1 MALSINTNI
10 SALNALA
17 AKQGVASNNIANSN
31 SKEFKKSTAILEEGV
46 NGTVSATVQQV
57 NTPGV
62 MINQPDG
69 TMMELSNVD
78 LGQELASMIP
88 TQKGYEANLK
98 ALQTNG
104 EMEDDVLD
112 LIG

>member
-1 MALSINTNI
+1 MPLSISNNI

-17 AKQGVASNNIANSN
+17 TKQAVSSNNVANTE
-31 SKEFKKSTAILEEGV
+31 SKQFKKSTAVLEEGQ
-46 NGTVSATVQQV
+46 NGAVSAKLQTI

-69 TMMELSNVD
+69 SLKELSNVD
-78 LGQELASMIP
+78 LGQEMAGMLP
-88 TQKGYEANLK
+88 TQRGYEANLK
-98 ALQTNG
+98 ALQAQG
-104 EMEDDVLD
+104 EMEDTTLD

>member
-1 MALSINTNI
+1 MPLSINNNI

-17 AKQGVASNNIANSN
+17 TKQAVNSNNIANAGSA
-31 SKEFKKSTAILEEGV
+31 KFKKSTTVLEEGQT
-46 NGTVSATVQQV
+46 GSVSTKIQPI

-69 TMMELSNVD
+69 SVEELSNVD
-78 LGQELASMIP
+78 LGQELADMIP
-88 TQKGYEANLK
+88 TQHGYEANLK
-98 ALQTNG
+98 ALQANS
-104 EMEDDVLD
+104 EMEDTVLD

>member
-1 MALSINTNI
+1 MPLSVNNNI

-17 AKQGVASNNIANSN
+17 TKQAVASNNVANLASV
-31 SKEFKKSTAILEEGV
+31 EFKKSTALVEAGR
-46 NGTVSATVQQV
+46 NGAVSTRIQSV

-69 TMMELSNVD
+69 SLTELSNVD
-78 LGQELASMIP
+78 LGQELTGMIP
-88 TQKGYEANLK
+88 TQHSYGANLK
-98 ALQTNG
+98 ALQVNG
-104 EMEDDVLD
+104 EMEDTVLD

>member
-1 MALSINTNI
+1 MPLSINTNI

-17 AKQGVASNNIANSN
+17 TRQDVTANNIANCE
-31 SKEFKKSTAILEEGV
+31 SKQFKKSTTVLEEGAT
-46 NGTVSATVQQV
+46 GTVSTRTQRV

-69 TMMELSNVD
+69 SLEELSNVD
-78 LGQELASMIP
+78 LGQELVGMIP
-88 TQKGYEANLK
+88 TQHSYLANLK
-98 ALQTNG
+98 ALQANQ
-104 EMEDDVLD
+104 EMEDKVLD

>member
-1 MALSINTNI
+1 MPLSVNNNI

-17 AKQGVASNNIANSN
+17 TKQAVSSNNIANVES
-31 SKEFKKSTAILEEGV
+31 SEFKKSTTVLEEGQ
-46 NGTVSATVQQV
+46 NGTVSAKVQAV

-69 TMMELSNVD
+69 SMEELSNVD
-78 LGQELASMIP
+78 LGQELTGMIP
-88 TQKGYEANLK
+88 TQRNYQANLK
-98 ALQTNG
+98 ALQTQG
-104 EMEDDVLD
+104 EMEDNVLN

>member
-1 MALSINTNI
+1 MPLSVNNNI

-17 AKQGVASNNIANSN
+17 TKQGVTSNNIANLDSV
-31 SKEFKKSTAILEEGV
+31 EFKKSTAVLEEGQ
-46 NGTVSATVQQV
+46 NGAVSTKIQAV

-69 TMMELSNVD
+69 GVTELSNVD
-78 LGQELASMIP
+78 LGQELTGMIP
-88 TQKGYEANLK
+88 TQHGYEANLK
-98 ALQTNG
+98 ALQVNG
-104 EMEDDVLD
+104 EMEDTVLD

>member
-1 MALSINTNI
+1 MPLSVNNNI

-17 AKQGVASNNIANSN
+17 TKQAVSSNNVANVES
-31 SKEFKKSTAILEEGV
+31 SKFKKSQAVLEEGQTGAV
-46 NGTVSATVQQV
+46 TAKVQPV

-69 TMMELSNVD
+69 SVEELSNVD
-78 LGQELASMIP
+78 LGQELVGMIP
-88 TQKGYEANLK
+88 TQRGYEANLK

-104 EMEDDVLD
+104 EMEDTVLD

>member
-1 MALSINTNI
+1 MPLSVNNNI

-17 AKQGVASNNIANSN
+17 TKQAVSSNNIANVES
-31 SKEFKKSTAILEEGV
+31 SKFKKSTTVLAEGQ
-46 NGTVSATVQQV
+46 NGAVSAKVQAV

-69 TMMELSNVD
+69 SVEELSNVD
-78 LGQELASMIP
+78 LGEELTGTIP
-88 TQKGYEANLK
+88 TQRNYEANLK
-98 ALQTNG
+98 ALQVQG
-104 EMEDDVLD
+104 EMEDNVLD

>member
-1 MALSINTNI
+1 MPLSINNNI

-17 AKQGVASNNIANSN
+17 TKQAVSSNNVANVESV
-31 SKEFKKSTAILEEGV
+31 KFKKSTAVLEEGQT
-46 NGTVSATVQQV
+46 GSVSTKVQQV

-69 TMMELSNVD
+69 SVEELSNVD
-78 LGQELASMIP
+78 LGQELVGMIP
-88 TQKGYEANLK
+88 TQHGYEANLK
-98 ALQTNG
+98 ALQING
-104 EMEDDVLD
+104 EMDDTTLD

>member
-1 MALSINTNI
+1 LSINNI

-17 AKQGVASNNIANSN
+17 TKQAVSSNNLANAGS
-31 SKEFKKSTAILEEGV
+31 SKFKKSETILEAGKS
-46 NGTVSATVQQV
+46 GSVSAKVQPV

-69 TMMELSNVD
+69 SMEELSNVD
-78 LGQELASMIP
+78 LGQELVGMIP
-88 TQKGYEANLK
+88 TQRGYEANLK

-104 EMEDDVLD
+104 EMEDTVLD

>member
-1 MALSINTNI
+1 MPLSINNNI

-17 AKQGVASNNIANSN
+17 TKHGVTSNNVANIDSL
-31 SKEFKKSTAILEEGV
+31 EFKKLTAILEEGQT
-46 NGTVSATVQQV
+46 GTVTTKIQTV

-69 TMMELSNVD
+69 SMQELSNVD

-88 TQKGYEANLK
+88 TKRGYEANLK
-98 ALQTNG
+98 ALQTNS
-104 EMEDDVLD
+104 EMEDTVLD

>member
-1 MALSINTNI
+1 MPLSINNNI

-17 AKQGVASNNIANSN
+17 TKQGVTANNIANSE
-31 SKEFKKSTAILEEGV
+31 SRQFKKSSVVIEEGPT
-46 NGTVSATVQQV
+46 GSVSAKVQQV

-69 TMMELSNVD
+69 SMEELSNVD
-78 LGQELASMIP
+78 LGQELANSIP
-88 TQKGYEANLK
+88 TQHNYEANLK
-98 ALQTNG
+98 ALKVHQ
-104 EMEDDVLD
+104 EMEDSVLD

>member
-1 MALSINTNI
+1 MSLSLDTNI

-17 AKQGVASNNIANSN
+17 THQQVTANNIANSD
-31 SKEFKKSTAILEEGV
+31 SKEFKKSAAVLEEGST
-46 NGTVSATVQQV
+46 GTVSTKTQRV

-69 TMMELSNVD
+69 SLEELSNVD
-78 LGQELASMIP
+78 LGQELVNMIP
-88 TQKGYEANLK
+88 TQHAYQANLK
-98 ALQTNG
+98 ALQANQ
-104 EMEDDVLD
+104 EMEDNVLN

>member
-1 MALSINTNI
+1 MPLSINNNI

-17 AKQGVASNNIANSN
+17 TKQAVSSNNVANLDSV
-31 SKEFKKSTAILEEGV
+31 EFKKSTALLEEGQT
-46 NGTVSATVQQV
+46 GAVSTKIQKV

-69 TMMELSNVD
+69 SLEELSNVD
-78 LGQELASMIP
+78 LGQELVGMIP
-88 TQKGYEANLK
+88 NQRGYEANLK
-98 ALQTNG
+98 ALQVNG
-104 EMEDDVLD
+104 EMEDTTLD

>member
-1 MALSINTNI
+1 MPQAINTSI

-17 AKQGVASNNIANSN
+17 NKQAVTSNNIANAESV
-31 SKEFKKSTAILEEGV
+31 EFKKSTVVLEEGKS
-46 NGTVSATVQQV
+46 GTVTSRTQPV

-69 TMMELSNVD
+69 TLQELSNVD

-88 TQKGYEANLK
+88 TKNAYEANLK
-98 ALQTNG
+98 ALQANQ
-104 EMEDDVLD
+104 EMEDTTLD

>member
-1 MALSINTNI
+1 MPLSVKTNI

-17 AKQGVASNNIANSN
+17 TKQAVSSNNIANVDSV
-31 SKEFKKSTAILEEGV
+31 EFKKSTAILEEGKS
-46 NGTVSATVQQV
+46 GAVSAKVQPV

-69 TMMELSNVD
+69 TLVELSNVD
-78 LGQELASMIP
+78 LGQELTGMIP
-88 TQKGYEANLK
+88 TQHAYAANLK
-98 ALQTNG
+98 ALQASE
-104 EMEDDVLD
+104 EMEDTAID